1 MRAHRLVNREIFMY
15 KYDVKSRSLLDLRRD
30 MSVLLKVAVMAAL
43 FALLAR
49 DLSLLIKLRD

>member
-1 MRAHRLVNREIFMY
+1 MY